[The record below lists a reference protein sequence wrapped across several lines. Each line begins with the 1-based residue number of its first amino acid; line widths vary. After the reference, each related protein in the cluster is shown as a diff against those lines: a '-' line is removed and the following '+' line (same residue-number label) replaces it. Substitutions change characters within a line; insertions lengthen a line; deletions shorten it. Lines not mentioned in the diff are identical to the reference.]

1 MDLKTLLVK
10 INMPKEVI
18 NILNKININ
27 NDQYKLLVNKD
38 KAFKANEELLLN
50 LKDDNLGFKILKA
63 HLLAALLTY
72 QNYQK
77 ENIRDEIYFETMSCF
92 TRFVN
97 EYKESFNKY
106 GFDRGF
112 WTYRQLA
119 MLLFKVGI
127 LEYEIDEE
135 NKIISLHIPSKTI
148 LTLEN
153 AKNSLLEFKK
163 LFPKYASKE
172 YKYYMNSWLLSPS
185 LDNLLN
191 KDSNILKF
199 KKCFKLISFNKYDDS
214 FFIWVYKRKY
224 ENLND
229 LPTNTSLEKNM
240 KEYLLNNNYIGSALG
255 ELISFDENESN

>member
-1 MDLKTLLVK
+1 MDLETLLNK
-10 INMPKEVI
+10 IKMPKEVI
-18 NILNKININ
+18 NILNTINIDIDEYKYIAN
-27 NDQYKLLVNKD
+27 KNKALETNEKLLL
-38 KAFKANEELLLN
+38 AFK
-50 LKDDNLGFKILKA
+50 DDVLGFKILKS
-63 HLLAALLTY
+63 HLLIALITY

-77 ENIRDEIYFETMSCF
+77 ENIQDEIYFETMSCF

-97 EYKESFNKY
+97 EYKESFSKY

-135 NKIISLHIPSKTI
+135 NKIISLHVPSKTI
-148 LTLEN
+148 LTLTN

-172 YKYYMNSWLLSPS
+172 YKYFLNSWLLSPA

-199 KKCFKLISFNKYDDS
+199 KKCFKLISFNKYDES
-214 FFIWVYKRKY
+214 FYTWVYKRKY
-224 ENLND
+224 NNLND
-229 LPTNTSLEKNM
+229 LPTNTSLQKNI

-255 ELISFDENESN
+255 ELISFDED

>member
-1 MDLKTLLVK
+1 MDLKTLLIK
-10 INMPKEVI
+10 IKMPKEVI
-18 NILNKININ
+18 NILDNININ
-27 NDQYKLLVNKD
+27 NDEYKYLVNKD
-38 KAFKANEELLLN
+38 IAAKINEKLILN
-50 LKDDNLGFKILKA
+50 LKDDNLGFEILKC
-63 HLLAALLTY
+63 HLIAALLTY

-77 ENIRDEIYFETMSCF
+77 ENIKDEIYFETMSCF
-92 TRFVN
+92 TRFVT
-97 EYKESFNKY
+97 EYKESFSKY
-106 GFDRGF
+106 GFDRAF
-112 WTYRQLA
+112 WTYHQLA

-135 NKIISLHIPSKTI
+135 NKIISLHVPSKTI
-148 LTLEN
+148 LTLDN
-153 AKNSLLEFKK
+153 ARNSLLEFKK

-172 YKYYMNSWLLSPS
+172 YKYYMNSWLLSPT

-229 LPTNTSLEKNM
+229 LPTNTSLEKNI

-255 ELISFDENESN
+255 ELISFDEN